1 MNAEEWYKKKYGV
14 SPSKENQVM
23 IDVGDILELQEEFA
37 EYHHT
42 QKTKELIEWVKN
54 EIKNYTSYEKQ
65 SDCKDLY
72 RDEKYVLN
80 KILTKIKEDL
90 NE

>member
-37 EYHHT
+37 EYYHT

-54 EIKNYTSYEKQ
+54 EIKDYTDDEKQ

-80 KILTKIKEDL
+80 KILTKLKEDL